1 MREKQKKPKSIRK
14 KLFLKLIGI
23 LILFG
28 IPAAVFIST
37 FRLQNVTV
45 KGATRYTPEEIQE
58 KVIQTRWDHNSLLL
72 YLKMKYFTEINIP
85 FIQSID
91 LELVDNHSV
100 NILVYEKKVTG
111 CVEFLGEYLYF
122 DKDGIVVE
130 SSAKRLEDIPQIK
143 GLHFNKVILH
153 EKLEVPK
160 ADLFDVIL
168 NLTQIID
175 KYEMDIDTISF
186 NSKYEV
192 TVDCGDIRVQLGK
205 RSTYDEILAELK
217 NILPEVKGKKL
228 VIDMREFSKNTDSII
243 AKPKSS
249 RKAD

>member
-1 MREKQKKPKSIRK
+1 MSKKQKRQKSIPKR
-14 KLFLKLIGI
+14 LFLKAIGI
-23 LILFG
+23 LFFLG
-28 IPAAVFIST
+28 IPALIFAST
-37 FRLQNVTV
+37 FRLQNITV
-45 KGATRYTPEEIQE
+45 KGVTRYTPEEIQG
-58 KVIQTRWDHNSLLL
+58 KIIQTRWDNNSLLL

-85 FIQSID
+85 FIEDVD
-91 LELVDNHSV
+91 LALVDNHSV

-143 GLHFNKVILH
+143 GLRFNKVILH
-153 EKLEVPK
+153 EKLDVQK
-160 ADLFDVIL
+160 SDLFDVIL

-217 NILPEVKGKKL
+217 NILAEVKGKQL
-228 VIDMREFSKNTDSII
+228 TLDMRKFEKDTDSII
-243 AKPKSS
+243 AKPKPS
-249 RKAD
+249 R